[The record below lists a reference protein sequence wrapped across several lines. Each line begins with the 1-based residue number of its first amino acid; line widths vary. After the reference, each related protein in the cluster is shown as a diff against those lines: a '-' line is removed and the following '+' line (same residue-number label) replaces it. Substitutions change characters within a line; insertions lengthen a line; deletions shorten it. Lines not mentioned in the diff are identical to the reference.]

1 MLEQQS
7 GNKTEI
13 NHIIKIL
20 RIPITTSRAQTFMF
34 SVILALSDD
43 EYYFKH
49 ITSSEEDK
57 LFYNSPSI
65 LRTGFSRQKYQ
76 FFRHSFTKTSMDL

>member
-13 NHIIKIL
+13 NHIIEIL
-20 RIPITTSRAQTFMF
+20 RIPITTYRAQTFMF

-57 LFYNSPSI
+57 LFCNSPSI
-65 LRTGFSRQKYQ
+65 LRTGFSRQQNTNFSDVYLQ
-76 FFRHSFTKTSMDL
+76 RF

>member
-13 NHIIKIL
+13 NHIIEIL
-20 RIPITTSRAQTFMF
+20 RIPITTYRAQKFMF

-65 LRTGFSRQKYQ
+65 LRTGFSRQKIP
-76 FFRHSFTKTSMDL
+76 FFRVNSTCSTDCD

>member
-7 GNKTEI
+7 DIKTKI
-13 NHIIKIL
+13 NHIIEIL

-49 ITSSEEDK
+49 ITLSEEDK
-57 LFYNSPSI
+57 LFFNSPSI